1 VSFPG
6 GARIEAR
13 LKPHRLPPR
22 GSQPSLEQ
30 QRGLTP
36 PLRRMG
42 LDKSASSTVRVL
54 LTKQKLISDVLCSSP
69 LVATALL
76 LLPQQVLE
84 EVARVFSIH
93 ASSMTI
99 ATTAPDDFLLFMPD
113 CATADAVLNRGSPLH
128 GPMFS
133 LFFNRW
139 TRIVQGSAVALTKW
153 FCDTSTRAAQE
164 QPVVVLLRGRLL
176 ASWVLALGERNG
188 HGDLRG
194 SDRLSVIPYVHG
206 RTELYCAQVCLA

>member
-1 VSFPG
+1 MLVTIG
-6 GARIEAR
+6 GNCPVVA
-13 LKPHRLPPR
+13 PPTSAGR
-22 GSQPSLEQ
+22 GHESVQHPCLFHDD
-30 QRGLTP
+30 R
-36 PLRRMG
+36 
-42 LDKSASSTVRVL
+42 DYSS
-54 LTKQKLISDVLCSSP
+54 
-69 LVATALL
+69 
-76 LLPQQVLE
+76 
-84 EVARVFSIH
+84 
-93 ASSMTI
+93 
-99 ATTAPDDFLLFMPD
+99 DDFLLFLSD

-128 GPMFS
+128 GPTFS
-133 LFFNRW
+133 LFFSRW

-176 ASWVLALGERNG
+176 ASWVLALGERGG